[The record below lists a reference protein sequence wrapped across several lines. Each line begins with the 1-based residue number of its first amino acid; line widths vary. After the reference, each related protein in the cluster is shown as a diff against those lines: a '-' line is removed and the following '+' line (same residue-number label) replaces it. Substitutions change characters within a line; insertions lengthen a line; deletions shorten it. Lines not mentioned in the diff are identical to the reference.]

1 MSRYTSYGSLDDR
14 IAQDGDVGFIG
25 FNNRLRPDQLG
36 RGVLATSNN
45 LRLDRNGQAQ
55 VRKGIQIVEAPFAVG
70 GEVLRLPTENQL
82 GDNITTMLPTTI
94 RSASLDDSTK
104 VVSLVLDNPAIE
116 VGHSFVIG
124 NEVIVQGIGF
134 SPRTGTNPNGTHT
147 ITGVTSGTDTT
158 TITYVLSGTVSATS
172 YSVGNALP
180 QDLSFLLNVQSTSAV
195 IGFNMDIDI
204 NKVTL
209 VFDSAGFSDPNDDA
223 SQYIFIASNS
233 KVIAKNLATNAVTQ
247 INYPSGETVP
257 EKSSMLQAFNKVF
270 VFRNGQTALEWN
282 GNFDPVAAGS
292 FETGKSYTIVNPG
305 DTNFVSLGAA
315 NNLVGTV
322 FTANGAGNPGE
333 TGTASYNFQLVPS
346 GPYTQPGEI
355 SAVANGVKIESG
367 VATVEFGTGAVAGM
381 NTGDIVT
388 VTAKG
393 DSDYAVGDSFVV
405 SSVDDA
411 NDKITFPTKG
421 ADESTG
427 FTGVIFQREISVGM
441 GFIHMPAP
449 EYAVYHQRRLVMPF
463 RFVPGTIEN
472 DFTARGILDEVIA
485 SDILDSD
492 TYDQVFGQYR
502 FNAGEA
508 DFNVGLHSFAEDKL
522 MVFNRNSIHL
532 IQNTTS
538 LQGATSQLLTNEV
551 GCVARKSIVQVGNR
565 VIFLSDNGVYGTE
578 FLDEY
583 NLRGTETPLS
593 EPINV
598 TIENINRDQWQNS
611 VAVYFDNRYFI
622 AVPLNS
628 FDENNQPVTAQRNN
642 VILIY
647 NFLNKQWESVDSVE
661 NTNWDIDNLIVAGEG
676 NLRGV
681 YCVNRFGGIH
691 RLDFREQGDDLVVV
705 GIGDESIPT
714 PITAEA
720 TTRQYTLGSMDRK
733 KWKEFDLHVQGADNN
748 GTQSSVDINIE
759 TENPDFI
766 NFLQSTGTIEPKK
779 DLSIRGRIGNQR
791 GYGIQFK
798 FNNTIGRPI
807 IRAIEV
813 EGTTSMRSTQLAE

>member
-36 RGVLATSNN
+36 RGVLSTSNN

-55 VRKGIQIVEAPFAVG
+55 VRKGIQIIEAPFAVG
-70 GEVLRLPTENQL
+70 GSVLRLPQEAQL
-82 GDNITTMLPTTI
+82 EDNITTMLPTTI
-94 RSASLDDSTK
+94 RSASLDASTK
-104 VVSLVLDNPAIE
+104 VVSLVLDDPAIE
-116 VGHSFVIG
+116 VGRSFVIG
-124 NEVIVQGIGF
+124 NEVIVEGIQY
-134 SPRTGTNPNGTHT
+134 TGTNPNGTHT
-147 ITGVTSGTDTT
+147 ITGVTSGSSTT
-158 TITYVLSGTVSATS
+158 TITYVLSGAVSASS

-180 QDLSFLLNVQSTSAV
+180 QDLSFPLNNASTSAV
-195 IGFNMDIDI
+195 IGFNMEIDI

-233 KVIAKNLATNAVTQ
+233 KVIAKNLATNAVTE
-247 INYPSGETVP
+247 IKYPTGETVP

-315 NNLVGTV
+315 DNSVGTV
-322 FTANGAGNPGE
+322 FTANAAGNPGE

-346 GPYTQPGEI
+346 GPYVQPGEI
-355 SAVANGVKIESG
+355 SANGTDGVKILSG
-367 VATVEFGTGAVAGM
+367 VATAQFSTGAVAGM

-388 VTAKG
+388 ITAKG
-393 DSDYAVGDSFVV
+393 TSDYAVGDSFIV

-411 NDKITFPTKG
+411 NDEITFPTKG
-421 ADESTG
+421 ADETSG
-427 FTGVIFQREISVGM
+427 FTGVVFQREISVGM
-441 GFIHMPAP
+441 GFIHMPSP

-463 RFVPGTIEN
+463 RFVPGAIDN
-472 DFTARGILDEVIA
+472 DFTSRGILDEVIA
-485 SDILDSD
+485 SDILDSN

-598 TIENINRDQWQNS
+598 TIENINRDQWERS

-628 FDENNQPVTAQRNN
+628 TDENNQPVTAQRNN

-661 NTNWDIDNLIVAGEG
+661 NPNWDIDNLIVAGEG

-691 RLDFREQGDDLVVV
+691 RLDFREQGNDLVVV

-733 KWKEFDLHVQGADNN
+733 RWKEFDLHVQGTDNN

-759 TENPDFI
+759 TENPDLTD
-766 NFLQSTGTIEPKK
+766 FLQSTGTIQPRE
-779 DLSIRGRIGNQR
+779 DLSIRGRIGNRR

-798 FNNTIGRPI
+798 FNNTEGRPI